1 MPLPIFKSSRIRTI
15 NRTLRLTI
23 LVHKFCGTEFPVLWS
38 GLIEGHKF
46 LCPRLLCA
54 TLVKSRIFFFRNVS
68 MFNFTL
74 YFAWLTW
81 LTSQIVHLGGKLN
94 TFRFNTFMVT
104 HVFVLFSKRSK
115 RRTKYGAG

>member
-54 TLVKSRIFFFRNVS
+54 TLVKSRICIIE
-68 MFNFTL
+68 MFQCL
-74 YFAWLTW
+74 ILHSI
-81 LTSQIVHLGGKLN
+81 LLG
-94 TFRFNTFMVT
+94 
-104 HVFVLFSKRSK
+104 
-115 RRTKYGAG
+115 